1 MQNHNIMTIDTRVSD
16 IDKYV
21 GQKLKECR
29 ITQGLSQQT
38 LGKIANVSIQQIQKY
53 EKGTNR
59 ISSGKLFLFAQF
71 LQVPLTYFFEQIN
84 FANINDLDHDVSLD
98 RDAIAI
104 IKAFTSINNPD
115 AKSKIL
121 NLIKT
126 IANAPNSIT
135 N

>member
-1 MQNHNIMTIDTRVSD
+1 MTIDTRVSD

-59 ISSGKLFLFAQF
+59 ISSGKLFLFAQL

>member
-1 MQNHNIMTIDTRVSD
+1 MTIDTRVSD

>member
-1 MQNHNIMTIDTRVSD
+1 MTIDTRVSD

-84 FANINDLDHDVSLD
+84 FANINDLDHDP
-98 RDAIAI
+98 R
-104 IKAFTSINNPD
+104 F
-115 AKSKIL
+115 
-121 NLIKT
+121 
-126 IANAPNSIT
+126 
-135 N
+135 